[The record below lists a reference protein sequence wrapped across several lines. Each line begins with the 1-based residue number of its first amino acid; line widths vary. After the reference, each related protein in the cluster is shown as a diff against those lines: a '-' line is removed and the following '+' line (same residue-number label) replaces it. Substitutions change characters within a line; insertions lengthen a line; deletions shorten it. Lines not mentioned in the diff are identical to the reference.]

1 MCKNKKCT
9 GECFNSC
16 NKVCDP
22 CKKQVENHYCGKD
35 ISCLGIKKGEKVYE
49 TIEKIGDKVCQMI
62 QEGSADTYL
71 NIIEAN
77 AEQCPNGGSVFQ
89 ILQYGSGN
97 ILSEVVVCS
106 ESTSGTYL
114 NVIDADLTQC
124 PDGGS
129 IFQTLQVGTNILIS
143 QSIVCNTPITST
155 YLNITPATVAQCPD
169 GGNVF
174 QTLEVGTNNL
184 ISQSIVCDNVTPT
197 TYLNVIPATI
207 AQCPDGGS
215 VFQTLETGTNNLISQ
230 SIICDG
236 ATATTYLDITAA
248 SVIQCPN
255 GGSVFQTLEVGTNT
269 LISEVILCDN
279 AVSTTYLNIIPA
291 TTIQC
296 PDGGNVFQTLEVGT
310 NNFISETVVC
320 DPIGDPTTYL
330 NIIPAT
336 LVQCPDGGNVF
347 QTLEVGTNNL
357 ISQSIVCNNS
367 TAGTYLNVIPATP
380 VQCPNGGSV
389 FQTLQSGTN
398 ALVSQSIVCSINTWD
413 LPGVAFVANNG
424 NDSTG
429 VVGDGNKPFLTIA
442 AALVAANMVYVKPG
456 VYLEEVFI
464 PQGSKHIHLM
474 DGVYFTRGG
483 FRDTANMYYAKISG
497 RGIFKGTSVPIKVMN
512 GSSVVDMEFDYCEVS
527 GMFYIIYG
535 GTNTAPNTLNLK
547 CNSVRVYGTASNGFA
562 SSNRDYSYTQISIKE
577 YYTADYSLFYV
588 RGSETASFYGELTVN
603 CPKFNMLGG
612 GGDGYS
618 NLNKNLLQVASST
631 SARIDIK
638 GDYYE
643 KLNISPD
650 NLDANSVFYLTNCPT
665 TTTTINYIGKVRT
678 DRQTMVVYGY
688 SSGAFNA
695 YFSGDFKVSK
705 LYSSVTGS
713 NSIANFRNATIY
725 AGLSS
730 TPGTNSNINMHK
742 CEYYSLYPAFTSI
755 AVAIGGRVK
764 LRMHHVVFFLTGDGV
779 DLITEVT
786 PNTFQAS
793 TISTYGNIALGVTDD
808 NGLYTVVSDSVI
820 PPLT

>member
-1 MCKNKKCT
+1 MCKNKRCT

-49 TIEKIGDKVCQMI
+49 TIEKIGEKVCQMI

-71 NIIEAN
+71 NIVDAN
-77 AEQCPNGGSVFQ
+77 EEQCPSGGSVFQ
-89 ILQYGSGN
+89 IVQSGTN
-97 ILSEVVVCS
+97 VVLSGTAVCA
-106 ESTSGTYL
+106 ESTLGTYL
-114 NVIDADLTQC
+114 NVLEADSKQC
-124 PDGGS
+124 PDGGT
-129 IFQTLQVGTNILIS
+129 IFQTLQVGTNTLIS
-143 QSIVCNTPITST
+143 QSIVCNTPITNT
-155 YLNITPATVAQCPD
+155 YLNITPATTAQCPN

-174 QTLEVGTNNL
+174 QTLEVGTNTL
-184 ISQSIVCDNVTPT
+184 ISQSIVCDNIPPT
-197 TYLNVIPATI
+197 TYLSVLPATI
-207 AQCPDGGS
+207 GQCPDGGS
-215 VFQTLETGTNNLISQ
+215 VYQTLETGTNNLISQ

-248 SVIQCPN
+248 TLVQCPN
-255 GGSVFQTLEVGTNT
+255 GGSVFQTLEVGTNS
-269 LISEVILCDN
+269 LVSEVVLCDN
-279 AVSTTYLNIIPA
+279 SVTTTYLNIISA
-291 TTIQC
+291 TSVQC

-310 NNFISETVVC
+310 NSIITETVVC

-336 LVQCPDGGNVF
+336 TAQCPDGGNVF
-347 QTLEVGTNNL
+347 QTLEVGTGNL
-357 ISQSIVCNNS
+357 ISQSIICNNS
-367 TAGTYLNVIPATP
+367 TTGTYLNIIPATTA
-380 VQCPNGGSV
+380 QCPNGGNV

-398 ALVSQSIVCSINTWD
+398 TLVSQSIVCSINTWD

-424 NDSTG
+424 NDTTG
-429 VVGDGNKPFLTIA
+429 VVGDGNKPFSTIA
-442 AALVAANMVYVKPG
+442 AALLVANTVYVKPG
-456 VYLEEVFI
+456 TYVEEVFI

-474 DGVYFTRGG
+474 EGVIFTRGG
-483 FRDTANMYYAKISG
+483 FRDTPNMYNAKISG
-497 RGIFKGTSVPIKVMN
+497 AGVFKGTSIPIKVMN
-512 GSSVVDMEFDYCEVS
+512 GLSAVDMEFDQCDNS
-527 GMFYIIYG
+527 GMLYIIYG
-535 GTNTAPNTLNLK
+535 GTNIAPNTLNLR
-547 CNSVRVYGTASNGFA
+547 CNNARVQGLSSNGFA
-562 SSNRDYSYTQISIKE
+562 SSNRDYSYTHITIREHFTS
-577 YYTADYSLFYV
+577 DYSLFYV
-588 RGSETASFYGELTVN
+588 RGSATPSFYGDLTVS
-603 CPKFNMLGG
+603 CPKFNMIGG
-612 GGDGYS
+612 GGDGYT
-618 NLNKNLLQVASST
+618 NLNKNLLQVASASA
-631 SARIDIK
+631 ARIDIK

-786 PNTFQAS
+786 PNTFQTS

-808 NGLYTVVSDSVI
+808 NGLYTVVSDTLI
-820 PPLT
+820 PELT